1 VEQSVETPG
10 RALPEVHALEQ
21 DRPEAPHGGV
31 AHDPEA
37 GRAAA
42 DDEDVTFQRAS
53 YASSSFST
61 QSNDLV
67 TARFQ

>member
-1 VEQSVETPG
+1 MEAPG
-10 RALPEVHALEQ
+10 RALPEVHPLEQ
-21 DRPEAPHGGV
+21 DRPEPPHGGV
-31 AHDPEA
+31 ADDPEA

-42 DDEDVTFQRAS
+42 DDEDVTFEGPS
-53 YASSSFST
+53 YYASSSFST